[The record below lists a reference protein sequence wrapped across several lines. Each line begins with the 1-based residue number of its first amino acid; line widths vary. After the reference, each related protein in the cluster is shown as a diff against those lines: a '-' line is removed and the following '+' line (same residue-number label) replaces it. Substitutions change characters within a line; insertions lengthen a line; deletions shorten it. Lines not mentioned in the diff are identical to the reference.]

1 MPKIVRFHKTG
12 GPEVLKIE
20 DLPLLE
26 PGSDEVRL
34 QVEAFGLNRAEL
46 LFRQG
51 KYLPITAFPSRI
63 GYEAAGVIDAVGSK
77 VTGLKIGDRVST
89 IPCFHVGDYGVY
101 GASAV
106 VPARAVTRYPAHLD
120 AVQAAAIWMQYLTA
134 WAGLIQLARLARG
147 DSVIITAASSS
158 VGVAAIQVA
167 RATGATVI
175 ATTRSADKKAAL
187 LKVGADQVIVT
198 DQDNVVERVMAIT
211 SGKGA
216 TVAYDP
222 IGGPNLAKMVAAVK
236 QGGLVI
242 IYGSLYPGPT
252 ELPILQTAMKSV
264 TIRPYALFEFISAP
278 DMMQLGIK
286 YVTDGLTSGQLQPVI
301 DRTFKLEDIVAAH
314 AYMEN
319 NQHLG
324 KIVVTV

>member
-46 LFRQG
+46 MFRQG

>member
-12 GPEVLKIE
+12 GPEVLQIE

-26 PGSDEVRL
+26 PGPDEIRL
-34 QVEAFGLNRAEL
+34 KVEAFGLNRAEL

>member
-12 GPEVLKIE
+12 GPEVLQIE

-26 PGSDEVRL
+26 PGPDEIRL
-34 QVEAFGLNRAEL
+34 KVEAFGLNRAEL

-77 VTGLKIGDRVST
+77 VTGLKIGDQVST
-89 IPCFHVGDYGVY
+89 IPSFHVGDHGVY
-101 GASAV
+101 GASAI
-106 VPARAVTRYPAHLD
+106 VPARSVARYPAHLD

-134 WAGLIQLARLARG
+134 WAGLIQLAKLGKG

-158 VGVAAIQVA
+158 VGIAAIQIA
-167 RATGATVI
+167 HAAGATAI
-175 ATTRSADKKAAL
+175 AATRTPDKKAAL
-187 LKVGADQVIVT
+187 LKLGADQVIVT
-198 DQDNVVERVMAIT
+198 DQEDVAERVMSIT
-211 SGKGA
+211 GGKGA

-252 ELPILQTAMKSV
+252 ELPILQTAMKSI
-264 TIRPYALFEFISAP
+264 TIRPYALFEFIADP
-278 DMMQLGIK
+278 EKMRAGIK
-286 YVTDGLTSGQLQPVI
+286 YVTDGLTSGQLTPVI
-301 DRTFKLEDIVAAH
+301 DRTFKLKDIAAAH
-314 AYMEN
+314 AYMET